1 MLSVITET
9 EVNSTSVDISKLK
22 RRKDFENEKIKISF
36 SIGMISDSLSVYIK
50 DEYGKKHHILWKLS
64 PDRCQQSFDK
74 ANEKIRAFVQDKI
87 DDWVADDEEE
97 ERSRN
102 VFIQNR
108 KKMEENELRKLM
120 DSF

>member
-1 MLSVITET
+1 M
-9 EVNSTSVDISKLK
+9 SVDISKLK
-22 RRKDFENEKIKISF
+22 IKKGFENEKIKISF

-50 DEYGKKHHILWKLS
+50 DLNGKNHHILWEIS

-87 DDWVADDEEE
+87 DKWVNEEE
-97 ERSRN
+97 EAERLRKE
-102 VFIQNR
+102 FIQNR
-108 KKMEENELRKLM
+108 KNMEENELRNLI